1 MIPLTEKSISVLTMF
16 TEDNIELSKKA
27 QETRGALRK
36 EVRLSYIRL
45 WRVVLLRS
53 YIWALPKLY
62 SLYEF

>member
-1 MIPLTEKSISVLTMF
+1 MF

-62 SLYEF
+62 SLCEF

>member
-1 MIPLTEKSISVLTMF
+1 MF

-45 WRVVLLRS
+45 PAKF
-53 YIWALPKLY
+53 IALGTVILC
-62 SLYEF
+62 FA